1 MTGQNLNKEIIDSW
15 CVHVYE
21 VLQQLNTIFF
31 FFANFRNL
39 ATLKLVTTH
48 RAL

>member
-31 FFANFRNL
+31 LQIFE
-39 ATLKLVTTH
+39 TWQP
-48 RAL
+48 